1 MRPSIPDTNTAL
13 AKVYKMYIIYNMKSY
28 TATELR
34 KKFHEAY
41 NQVRF
46 GGEAITITHHGDDSV
61 IMIRKADLYPEPTAA
76 ELFAAA
82 RHSGAFTDTDDVI
95 YE

>member
-1 MRPSIPDTNTAL
+1 MYNL
-13 AKVYKMYIIYNMKSY
+13 YIIYSMKSY

-61 IMIRKADLYPEPTAA
+61 IMIRKADLYPEPTAD
-76 ELFAAA
+76 ELFTVA
-82 RHSGAFTDTDDVI
+82 RHSGVFTDTDDVM

>member
-1 MRPSIPDTNTAL
+1 
-13 AKVYKMYIIYNMKSY
+13 MKTY

-46 GGEAITITHHGDDSV
+46 GGETILITHHGDDSV
-61 IMIRKADLYPEPTAA
+61 IMIRKADLYPEPTTSELHGMAA
-76 ELFAAA
+76 I
-82 RHSGAFTDTDDVI
+82 SGAFDDVVNDPVK

>member
-1 MRPSIPDTNTAL
+1 MFT
-13 AKVYKMYIIYNMKSY
+13 SY

-46 GGEAITITHHGDDSV
+46 GGTPVTITHHGDDSV
-61 IMIRKADLYPEPTAA
+61 ILIRKEDVYPEVSIDDLNRLAA
-76 ELFAAA
+76 QSA
-82 RHSGAFTDTDDVI
+82 AFTEVADDPVD

>member
-1 MRPSIPDTNTAL
+1 
-13 AKVYKMYIIYNMKSY
+13 MYIMYIMKTY

-46 GGEAITITHHGDDSV
+46 GGEAISITHHGDDSV
-61 IMIRKADLYPEPTAA
+61 IMIRKADLYPEPTTSELHRMAA
-76 ELFAAA
+76 I
-82 RHSGAFTDTDDVI
+82 SGAFDDVVNDPVK

>member
-1 MRPSIPDTNTAL
+1 
-13 AKVYKMYIIYNMKSY
+13 MKSY
-28 TATELR
+28 SATELR

-46 GGEAITITHHGDDSV
+46 GGTPITITNHGDNSV
-61 IMIRKADLYPEPTAA
+61 IMIRKADLYPDPTTA
-76 ELFAAA
+76 ELYEVA
-82 RHSGAFTDTDDVI
+82 RRSGVFSDSEDVT